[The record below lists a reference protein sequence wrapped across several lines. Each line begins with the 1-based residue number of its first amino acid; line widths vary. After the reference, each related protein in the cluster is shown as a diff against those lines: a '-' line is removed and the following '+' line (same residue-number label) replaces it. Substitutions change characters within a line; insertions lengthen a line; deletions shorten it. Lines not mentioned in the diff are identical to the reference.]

1 LLVCF
6 HSLYSYWFLFLFGF
20 IIIIASIYEETFAS
34 PSLFA

>member
-1 LLVCF
+1 LFVFTHYL
-6 HSLYSYWFLFLFGF
+6 HIGLFLFGF